1 MMRVGFCRASHVFLP
16 FVALLAFM
24 WGCGQRTSQKPAET
38 PLAGKTEVPLPEW
51 APKNPSPEFLRA
63 AKVLNPFPL
72 GEMLRDPR
80 SDDISTRAAVRYAT
94 RVWSAGYQFFGTLSD
109 EQVEHFLSAKD
120 KLVVIPV
127 KSLTATQR
135 AALDSHFEASRQAGK
150 DRLVELYKYG
160 AKTDLSSVEAGFSLR
175 GHSVY
180 ISCRVRSGDS
190 YSGFDDT
197 IATM

>member
-1 MMRVGFCRASHVFLP
+1 MKLAWRVVGIVGLAAAI
-16 FVALLAFM
+16 ALC
-24 WGCGQRTSQKPAET
+24 GCGKKAAQAPETNTPQTS
-38 PLAGKTEVPLPEW
+38 GVPLPEW

-63 AKVLNPFPL
+63 AKVLKPFPL

-109 EQVEHFLSAKD
+109 EQVGHFLSAKD

-135 AALDSHFEASRQAGK
+135 AALDSYFEASRQAGK

-160 AKTDLSSVEAGFSLR
+160 ADKDLSNVEAGFSTWGR
-175 GHSVY
+175 SVH
-180 ISCRVRSGDS
+180 ISCRVRSGS
-190 YSGFDDT
+190 NHSGFDDT
-197 IATM
+197 IAGM